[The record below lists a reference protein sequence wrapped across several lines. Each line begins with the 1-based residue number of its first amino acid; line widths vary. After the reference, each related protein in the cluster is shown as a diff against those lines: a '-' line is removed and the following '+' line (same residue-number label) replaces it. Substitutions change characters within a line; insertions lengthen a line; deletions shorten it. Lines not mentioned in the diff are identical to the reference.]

1 MKLRGNAAASEDS
14 KVTPRYSSRLSWP
27 VWTSRF
33 ADALASHRQAGTRL
47 FDLTISNPTA
57 ANLAYP
63 HNEIANA
70 LGGIRQ
76 FDYQPDPAGN
86 LKARQAIAAM
96 YEASGIAVAAERILL
111 TASTSEAYAHL
122 FKLLCNPGDEI
133 LIPLPSY
140 PLFEF
145 LAALEGVR
153 TVPYWLRYD
162 GNWHV
167 DFTTM
172 APAITN
178 RTRAIVV
185 VNPNNPTGSFLKNE
199 EAAQLL
205 ALARTKNLPIISD
218 EVFTDFALSEI
229 DGAARSL
236 IDCGETLVFSLNGLS
251 KSCGMP
257 QMKLGWIVV
266 SGPDRQASECRER
279 LEFVLDTYLSPSTLV
294 QSALPSLLAI
304 GRGVRQQIQER
315 IRGNYDSLK
324 HLLASSPAN
333 ALHTEAGWSA
343 IVQIPRTRSEEEWI
357 LTLLNQQ
364 HVVTQPGYFFDMP
377 NEAYLVLS
385 LLADAKTF
393 DEGVR
398 RIREV
403 VA

>member
-1 MKLRGNAAASEDS
+1 
-14 KVTPRYSSRLSWP
+14 
-27 VWTSRF
+27 
-33 ADALASHRQAGTRL
+33 
-47 FDLTISNPTA
+47 
-57 ANLAYP
+57 
-63 HNEIANA
+63 
-70 LGGIRQ
+70 
-76 FDYQPDPAGN
+76 
-86 LKARQAIAAM
+86 
-96 YEASGIAVAAERILL
+96 
-111 TASTSEAYAHL
+111 
-122 FKLLCNPGDEI
+122 
-133 LIPLPSY
+133 
-140 PLFEF
+140 
-145 LAALEGVR
+145 
-153 TVPYWLRYD
+153 
-162 GNWHV
+162 
-167 DFTTM
+167 
-172 APAITN
+172 
-178 RTRAIVV
+178 
-185 VNPNNPTGSFLKNE
+185 
-199 EAAQLL
+199 
-205 ALARTKNLPIISD
+205 
-218 EVFTDFALSEI
+218 
-229 DGAARSL
+229 
-236 IDCGETLVFSLNGLS
+236 
-251 KSCGMP
+251 
-257 QMKLGWIVV
+257 MKLGWIVV